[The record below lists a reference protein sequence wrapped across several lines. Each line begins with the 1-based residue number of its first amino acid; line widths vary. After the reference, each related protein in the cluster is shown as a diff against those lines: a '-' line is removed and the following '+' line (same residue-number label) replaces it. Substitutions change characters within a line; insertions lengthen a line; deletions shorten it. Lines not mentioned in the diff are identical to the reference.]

1 MNCNILE
8 VASTARHDMKIP
20 MKRFW
25 LAATAVF
32 LAYCGCFDAKEL
44 RVAAWNL
51 EHLNEN
57 GEEGCI
63 TRTQAD
69 YDNIAATVNKMQFD
83 VVAIQEVKDEAA
95 ARRVFS
101 SDEWEIELSKRPPMK
116 DLREC
121 WGLPG
126 RYLRHLG
133 TGFAIRKGISYRR
146 NPDFEVLG
154 LDDDFQRWGT
164 DITLLEG
171 AEVRLLSVHLRSGC
185 WGAEQDEDDER
196 NETCQTLRQQIEK
209 LSEWRDERLSEKVP
223 FLILG
228 DFNRRL
234 AVTDDWAWSILTS
247 TESSLHLV
255 TASVETQ
262 CDPRFDELIDHI
274 VADSSA
280 AKLVVENSTSEG
292 PRIGEH
298 PDHCAVST
306 IIQL

>member
-1 MNCNILE
+1 MHELTSIFRRKT
-8 VASTARHDMKIP
+8 SMSMKGIG
-20 MKRFW
+20 
-25 LAATAVF
+25 LAATAIF
-32 LAYCGCFDAKEL
+32 IAYCGFLDAKEL

-51 EHLNEN
+51 EHLNAN
-57 GEEGCI
+57 GDEGCI

-69 YDNIAATVNKMQFD
+69 YDNIASTVDKMQYD

-101 SDEWEIELSKRPPMK
+101 SGEWEIELSKRPPMK
-116 DLREC
+116 NLREC
-121 WGLPG
+121 WGLSG

-154 LDDDFQRWGT
+154 LNDDFQRWGT

-171 AEVRLLSVHLRSGC
+171 KEVRLLSVHLRSGC

-196 NETCQTLRQQIEK
+196 KETCQTLRQQIEK
-209 LSEWRDERLSEKVP
+209 LAEWRDERLSEQER

-234 AVTDDWAWSILTS
+234 AVSDDWAWNLLSPK
-247 TESSLHLV
+247 ESSLHLV
-255 TASVETQ
+255 TDSIETK

-274 VADSSA
+274 VADTSA
-280 AKLVVENSTSEG
+280 AELISASSTTEG

-298 PDHCAVST
+298 PDHCSVST
-306 IIQL
+306 VIRL